1 MNNTENLPQ
10 TDTTQEIGEALA
22 EKVAFLCNTLKMV
35 DKEPKVVYQEKS
47 NRVKITCDNEK
58 CFLSFHSYK
67 QWDEIIDRFTNRLC
81 DG

>member
-1 MNNTENLPQ
+1 MTE
-10 TDTTQEIGEALA
+10 TIEETGEMLA

-35 DKEPKVVYQEKS
+35 DKDPKVHYQEEA

-58 CFLSFHSYK
+58 CFLSFNQYE
-67 QWDEIIDRFTNRLC
+67 QWDDIIQRFTMRLC